1 MHVAA
6 EDTVAHSAGP
16 AADRVVGIR
25 AAAAAVDEQGAAGRK
40 AGFEAPGRWS
50 RSDLRKTPSEE
61 RR

>member
-1 MHVAA
+1 MPSERSV
-6 EDTVAHSAGP
+6 P
-16 AADRVVGIR
+16 RVPGR
-25 AAAAAVDEQGAAGRK
+25 PAAAAVDEQGAAGRK